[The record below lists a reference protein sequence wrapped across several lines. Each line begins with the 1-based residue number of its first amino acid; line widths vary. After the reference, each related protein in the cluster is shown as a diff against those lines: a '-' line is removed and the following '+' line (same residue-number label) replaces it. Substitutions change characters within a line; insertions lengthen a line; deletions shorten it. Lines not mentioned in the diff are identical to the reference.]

1 MFCEKIIA
9 YFVQDLQYY
18 SILQKSNFQG
28 TVERNFWPRF
38 VIDLL
43 YSISGPDFEAIWISV
58 FFLFA
63 KLFVFF
69 DGSPRIKKN
78 CSKIPKLVV
87 YFNRY

>member
-9 YFVQDLQYY
+9 YLVQDLQYY

-58 FFLFA
+58 FFYSQSYLYFLMDPRGL
-63 KLFVFF
+63 KKFF
-69 DGSPRIKKN
+69 ED
-78 CSKIPKLVV
+78 SKTSGVHQ
-87 YFNRY
+87 